1 MIEAR
6 DLKKSFAAQPVLD
19 GVSFRIENGESVAII
34 GRSGGGK
41 SVLLKHL
48 IGLIKPDSG
57 EVLIEGENIVP
68 MNERQ
73 LLRVRHKFGM
83 VFQGAA
89 LFDSM
94 TVAEN
99 VAFPLRRE
107 GNCSESDITNRVAH
121 ALEVVDLPGTQNKNP
136 AELSGGMRK
145 RVGIARAI
153 IYEPQILLYDEPTT
167 GLDPI
172 VSDSIDRLM
181 MRVRDELKVT
191 TVIVT
196 HDMRTARRV
205 GNRVLMLHNKKIY
218 ASGKP
223 EEFFESQDP
232 VVRQFVD
239 GVADAK
245 EIQEIENGFSTA
257 FLKQA
262 RE

>member
-1 MIEAR
+1 MIEVR
-6 DLKKSFAAQPVLD
+6 HLQKSFGAHPVLND
-19 GVSFRIENGESVAII
+19 VSFRIENGESVVII

-48 IGLIKPDSG
+48 VGLLQPDSG
-57 EVLIEGENIVP
+57 EVLVDGENIGP

-73 LLRVRHKFGM
+73 LLRVRRKFGM

-99 VAFPLRRE
+99 VAFALRRDKVLTE
-107 GNCSESDITNRVAH
+107 GEITQRVAET
-121 ALEVVDLPGTQNKNP
+121 LEMVDLPGTELKKP

-145 RVGIARAI
+145 RVGLARAI
-153 IYEPQILLYDEPTT
+153 IYEPQIVLYDEPTT

-172 VSDSIDRLM
+172 VSDSIDKLM
-181 MRVRDELKVT
+181 MRVHERLKVT
-191 TVIVT
+191 TVVVT

-205 GNRVLMLHNKKIY
+205 GQRVLMLHDKKIY
-218 ASGKP
+218 ASGAP
-223 EEFFESQDP
+223 EAFFASQDP

-239 GVADAK
+239 GVADEK
-245 EIQEIENGFSTA
+245 EILF
-257 FLKQA
+257 
-262 RE
+262 